1 MRLRYAAVLTMGLLA
16 QPLIAEE
23 PAKPAASLPPADAAA
38 KPADAV
44 ARPADGT
51 AKPADTM
58 SQDDKLSYSFGQ
70 RIGRNLKR
78 EEVKINLDLL
88 ATGIK
93 EAFTDNAKLLISA
106 EEVDKIINDYQKEK
120 FAKQIEQRKQQGEK
134 NLKEGEAFLAENAK
148 KEGVKTLESGLQYKV
163 LTPGTGKSPKDT
175 DTVTVNYKGTTVDG
189 YDATK
194 GAFIDGKEFDSSYKR
209 GQPATFPVKGVISGW
224 TEALQLMKEGDKWLL
239 FIPSKSAYG
248 EKGNGPTIA
257 PNSTLIFEVELV
269 KVNDKPAESAD
280 KPAADA
286 AKPAD
291 GAKPAADAAKPAAE
305 AAKPKEEAPK
315 PAGESVPK

>member
-16 QPLIAEE
+16 QPLAAEE
-23 PAKPAASLPPADAAA
+23 PAKPAVSPAPPTDSSAKATTTEPSAPTGAAA
-38 KPADAV
+38 
-44 ARPADGT
+44 
-51 AKPADTM
+51 TM

-70 RIGRNLKR
+70 KIGRNLKR

-93 EAFTDNAKLLISA
+93 EAFTENAKLLMTA
-106 EEVDKIINDYQKEK
+106 EEVDKVINDYQKEK
-120 FAKQIEQRKQQGEK
+120 FAKQIEQRKQQSEK

-163 LTPGTGKSPKDT
+163 LTPGTGKLPKDS
-175 DTVTVNYKGTTVDG
+175 DTVTVNYKGTTIEG
-189 YDATK
+189 FDASK
-194 GAFIDGKEFDSSYKR
+194 SMLIDGKEFDSSYKH
-209 GQPATFPVKGVISGW
+209 GQPSTFPVKGVIPGW

-248 EKGNGPTIA
+248 ERGNGPTIA

-269 KVNDKPAESAD
+269 KVNDK
-280 KPAADA
+280 
-286 AKPAD
+286 
-291 GAKPAADAAKPAAE
+291 AAE
-305 AAKPKEEAPK
+305 AAPGDAETSKTAKPATESAKPAEKKEGEAPK
-315 PAGESVPK
+315 PDGESAPK

>member
-16 QPLIAEE
+16 QPLAAEE
-23 PAKPAASLPPADAAA
+23 AA
-38 KPADAV
+38 KPAVPPA
-44 ARPADGT
+44 PADSS
-51 AKPADTM
+51 AKAATTEPAAATGAAATM

-70 RIGRNLKR
+70 KIGRNLKR

-93 EAFTDNAKLLISA
+93 EAFSENAKLLMTA

-134 NLKEGEAFLAENAK
+134 NLKEGETFLAENAK

-175 DTVTVNYKGTTVDG
+175 DTVTVNYKGTTVEG
-189 YDATK
+189 FDASK

-209 GQPATFPVKGVISGW
+209 GQAATFPVKGVIPGW

-239 FIPSKSAYG
+239 FIPAKSAYG
-248 EKGNGPTIA
+248 ERGNGPTIA
-257 PNSTLIFEVELV
+257 PNSALIFEVELV
-269 KVNDKPAESAD
+269 KVNEKAAEAAPGNAEKPAAETAKPAEAA
-280 KPAADA
+280 KPADA
-286 AKPAD
+286 AKPAE
-291 GAKPAADAAKPAAE
+291 AE
-305 AAKPKEEAPK
+305 KKEGEAPK
-315 PAGESVPK
+315 PAGEPAPPK